1 MSVLKECLLF
11 YPTESL
17 PPLMRDFIYCV
28 MHATQ
33 ANDALVGPVV
43 LSVASAAVQGVAD
56 ILTPFGTDMPT
67 SLFTGVVALSGDRK
81 STVLKLA
88 CRGMEEFERG
98 MEGYLDPEMSFR
110 HWGSHP
116 FLLEEATEKGVVD
129 VYAKGAKS
137 LFYALDEGGMLT
149 RNLDVPALCK
159 RFDAAPI
166 RHLSRTRGLT
176 YVADTRGA
184 LCMLVQ
190 DLTFSRMMKGDK
202 GAYLIESGLL
212 PRMLMSFASMPLSVP
227 PPPCSMDAHN
237 HEFHERIKVL
247 MRDYKEIFMHG
258 KSRSKLYLAADA
270 EQLWKKALE
279 EWEMLLRDG
288 MWHSIRPFVRRAGE
302 QALRLAGVLQWFTAP
317 QEMIECK
324 SMQAAIDIVQWHLL
338 QARAGF
344 GKLPQEALQQELAQA
359 LYDYLMRRAVKYN
372 ATATPRNTLIRSAPV
387 SLRKADQLD
396 LALDQLELE
405 GKVGFYPMN
414 TRKNVILTA
423 ASIAAMNPKNT
434 TIANNLSD
442 KF

>member
-1 MSVLKECLLF
+1 MSILKEGQLF

-17 PPLMRDFIYCV
+17 PPMMRDFIYCV

-33 ANDALVGPVV
+33 ANEALVGPVV
-43 LSVASAAVQGVAD
+43 ISVASAAVQGVAD
-56 ILTPFGTDMPT
+56 VLTPFGTDMPT

-98 MEGYLDPEMSFR
+98 MEGYVDPEMSFR
-110 HWGSHP
+110 AWGSHP
-116 FLLEEATEKGVVD
+116 FLVEEATEKGVVD

-159 RFDAAPI
+159 RFDGADI
-166 RHLSRTRGLT
+166 RNFSRTRGAT

-212 PRMLMSFASMPLSVP
+212 PRMLMSFASMPVALP
-227 PPPCSMDAHN
+227 PAPCSMNIHN
-237 HEFHERIKVL
+237 HEFHERIRAL
-247 MRDYKEIFMHG
+247 MRDYKELFMQG
-258 KSRSKLYLAADA
+258 LPRDKMCLAADA
-270 EQLWKKALE
+270 EHLWKQALG
-279 EWEMLLRDG
+279 EWEALLQDG
-288 MWHSIRPFVRRAGE
+288 MWQSIRPFVRRAGE
-302 QALRLAGVLQWFTAP
+302 QALRMAGVLQWFTAP
-317 QEMIECK
+317 QEMIEHK
-324 SMQAAIDIVQWHLL
+324 SMETAIDVVHWHLL
-338 QARAGF
+338 QARTGF
-344 GKLPQEALQQELAQA
+344 GKLPQEALQQELART

-372 ATATPRNTLIRSAPV
+372 ATATPRNTLIRGAPL

-396 LALDQLELE
+396 MALDQLELE

-414 TRKNVILTA
+414 TRKNVVLTA
-423 ASIAAMNPKNT
+423 ASIAAMNPKT
-434 TIANNLSD
+434 
-442 KF
+442 

>member
-1 MSVLKECLLF
+1 MSVLKEGQLL

-17 PPLMRDFIYCV
+17 PPMMRDFVYCV

-33 ANDALVGPVV
+33 ANDALVGPVAV
-43 LSVASAAVQGVAD
+43 SVASAAVQGVAD
-56 ILTPFGTDMPT
+56 VLTPFGTDMPT

-98 MEGYLDPEMSFR
+98 MEGYPDPEMSFR
-110 HWGSHP
+110 DWGAHP

-137 LFYALDEGGMLT
+137 LFYALDEGSILT
-149 RNLDVPALCK
+149 RNLVVPSLCK
-159 RFDAAPI
+159 RYDGADI
-166 RHLSRTRGLT
+166 RDLNRTRGFT

-227 PPPCSMDAHN
+227 PPPCSMNLHS
-237 HEFHERIKVL
+237 HEFHERTKAL
-247 MRDYKEIFMHG
+247 MQDYKVIFMHG
-258 KSRSKLYLAADA
+258 KPRSKMRLVADA
-270 EQLWKKALE
+270 EQLWKQALE
-279 EWEMLLRDG
+279 EWEMLLQDG
-288 MWHSIRPFVRRAGE
+288 VWNSIRPFVRRAGE

-317 QEMIECK
+317 QEMIERT
-324 SMQAAIDIVQWHLL
+324 SMEAAIDIVQWHLV

-344 GKLPQEALQQELAQA
+344 GKLPQEALQQELART

-372 ATATPRNTLIRSAPV
+372 ATATPRNTLIRSAPL

-396 LALDQLELE
+396 MALDQLELE

-414 TRKNVILTA
+414 TRKNVVLTA

-434 TIANNLSD
+434 TIANNLSG

>member
-1 MSVLKECLLF
+1 MSVLKEGQLF

-17 PPLMRDFIYCV
+17 PPMMRDFVYCV
-28 MHATQ
+28 MHATH

-43 LSVASAAVQGVAD
+43 VSVASAAVQGVAD
-56 ILTPFGTDMPT
+56 VLTPFGTDMPT

-98 MEGYLDPEMSFR
+98 MEGYPDPEMSFR
-110 HWGSHP
+110 DWGSHP

-137 LFYALDEGGMLT
+137 LFYALDEGIILT
-149 RNLDVPALCK
+149 RNLVVPSLCK
-159 RFDAAPI
+159 RYDGADI
-166 RHLSRTRGLT
+166 RDLNRTRGFT

-212 PRMLMSFASMPLSVP
+212 PRMLMSFASRPLSVP
-227 PPPCSMDAHN
+227 PPPCSMNTYN
-237 HEFHERIKVL
+237 HEFHERIKAL
-247 MRDYKEIFMHG
+247 MRDYKELFTYG
-258 KSRSKLYLAADA
+258 KPRSKMRLVADA
-270 EQLWKKALE
+270 EQLWKQALE
-279 EWEMLLRDG
+279 EWEMLLKDG
-288 MWHSIRPFVRRAGE
+288 VWNSIRPFVRRAGE

-317 QEMIECK
+317 QEMIERT
-324 SMQAAIDIVQWHLL
+324 SMETAIDIVQWHLV
-338 QARAGF
+338 QARTGF
-344 GKLPQEALQQELAQA
+344 GKLPQEALQQELARA

-372 ATATPRNTLIRSAPV
+372 ATATPRNTLIRSAPL

-414 TRKNVILTA
+414 SRKNVVLTA
-423 ASIAAMNPKNT
+423 ASIAVMNPKNLT
-434 TIANNLSD
+434 D
-442 KF
+442 YQ

>member
-1 MSVLKECLLF
+1 MSVLKEGQLL

-17 PPLMRDFIYCV
+17 PSMMRDFVYCV

-33 ANDALVGPVV
+33 ANDALVGPVAV
-43 LSVASAAVQGVAD
+43 SVASAAVQGVAD
-56 ILTPFGTDMPT
+56 VLSPFGTDMPT

-98 MEGYLDPEMSFR
+98 MEGYDPEMSFR

-137 LFYALDEGGMLT
+137 LFYALDEGSMLT

-159 RFDAAPI
+159 RYDGADI
-166 RHLSRTRGLT
+166 RDLNRTRGFT

-190 DLTFSRMMKGDK
+190 DLTFSRMMKGDR

-227 PPPCSMDAHN
+227 PPPCSMNTYN
-237 HEFHERIKVL
+237 HEFHERIKAL
-247 MRDYKEIFMHG
+247 MRDYKELFMHG
-258 KSRSKLYLAADA
+258 KPRSKMRLVADA
-270 EQLWKKALE
+270 EQLWKQALE
-279 EWEMLLRDG
+279 EWEMLLRDS
-288 MWHSIRPFVRRAGE
+288 MWQSIRPFVRRAGE

-317 QEMIECK
+317 QEMIERT
-324 SMQAAIDIVQWHLL
+324 SMETAIDIVQWHLV

-344 GKLPQEALQQELAQA
+344 GKLPQEALQQELART

-372 ATATPRNTLIRSAPV
+372 ATATPRNTLIRGAPL

-414 TRKNVILTA
+414 TRKNVVLTA
-423 ASIAAMNPKNT
+423 ASIANMNPKNT
-434 TIANNLSD
+434 PIANNL
-442 KF
+442 

>member
-1 MSVLKECLLF
+1 MSVLKEALLF
-11 YPTESL
+11 YPTECL
-17 PPLMRDFIYCV
+17 PPMMRDFIYCV

-33 ANDALVGPVV
+33 ANEALVGPVV
-43 LSVASAAVQGVAD
+43 VSVAAAAVQGVAD
-56 ILTPFGTDMPT
+56 VLTPFGTDMPT

-110 HWGSHP
+110 TLGSHP

-129 VYAKGAKS
+129 IYAKGAKS

-212 PRMLMSFASMPLSVP
+212 PRMLMSFASMSPALP
-227 PPPCSMDAHN
+227 PPSCSMNIHN
-237 HEFHERIKVL
+237 HDFHERIRAL
-247 MRDYKEIFMHG
+247 MRDYKDLFMHG
-258 KSRSKLYLAADA
+258 KPRSKMRLTADA
-270 EQLWKKALE
+270 EQHWKQALE
-279 EWEMLLRDG
+279 EWEMLLQDG

-302 QALRLAGVLQWFTAP
+302 QALRLAGVLQWFAAP
-317 QEMIECK
+317 QEMIERK
-324 SMQAAIDIVQWHLL
+324 SMEAAIDIVHWHLE
-338 QARAGF
+338 QVRTGF
-344 GKLPQEALQQELAQA
+344 GKLPQEAMQQELAQV
-359 LYDYLMRRAVKYN
+359 LYNYLMRRAVKYN
-372 ATATPRNTLIRSAPV
+372 ATATPRNTLIRSAPL

-405 GKVGFYPMN
+405 GKVVFYPMN
-414 TRKNVILTA
+414 SRKNVILTA
-423 ASIAAMNPKNT
+423 TEI
-434 TIANNLSD
+434 
-442 KF
+442 